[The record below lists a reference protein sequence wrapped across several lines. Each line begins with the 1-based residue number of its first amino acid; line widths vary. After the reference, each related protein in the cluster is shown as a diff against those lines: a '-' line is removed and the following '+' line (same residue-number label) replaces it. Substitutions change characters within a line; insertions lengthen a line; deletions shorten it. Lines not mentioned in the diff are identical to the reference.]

1 MKVLKFGGTSV
12 KSPEMIRKSGA
23 IVQAALAEEPV
34 AVVFSAMS
42 GITDQLAG
50 VAALASQGNETY
62 IQGLKE
68 IEKKHINAVNELLP
82 IQQQS
87 GVLAAVKV
95 ILNELEDVLQG
106 LFLLK
111 ELTPKSRDFVM
122 SFGERLSSY
131 LITEYFKTIGMNASL
146 ADSRK
151 LIQTDNHFGNAAVN
165 FDITYKRIAEHFK
178 LVNNVQIFPGF
189 IASTAAGETTTLG
202 RGGSD
207 YTAAIIA
214 AAIDADMLEIWT
226 DVDGMMTADPRKV
239 RRTFPLEQL
248 SYKEALEL
256 SHFGAK
262 VLYPPSVQPVL
273 AKNIPLKIKNTFNP
287 GAAGTLITEKSGNN
301 QLAIKGISSIDA
313 VALVTLNGSGMVG
326 VSGFAMRLFNALAK
340 HRINVILITQA
351 SSEHSI
357 TVAITP
363 QDAIVA
369 KHSIEE
375 EFSRELQMGQIE
387 PVEVEEGHSI
397 LAIVGENMRNTPNIS
412 GTLFSALGKNGVNVR
427 AIAQGSSENNISIV
441 ISQSDTRKALNVI
454 HEAFFLSGTKV
465 LHIFLIG
472 TGFVGGTLL
481 AQLQMQAKYL
491 LENHSVEI
499 RVAGIANRRKMLLNE
514 EGIPLADWKSLLEN
528 SGEPSDQAQFA
539 SRMHELNL
547 RNSILVDCTA
557 SAEVVQLYEDSLKHG
572 ISIVTPNKV
581 ACSGPY
587 DHYRNLKQ
595 VAARRGVKFL
605 YETNVGAGL
614 PIIKTLNDLT
624 QSGDEIIRIEAI
636 LSGTLNFLF
645 NEHKDGVSF
654 SSIVKK
660 AQELGYSEPDPRID
674 MNGVDVARK
683 ILILA
688 REAGAKFEFADV
700 VSENFLPEECR
711 NATSVEEFFNILP
724 GYDIHFENIRKET
737 ELKGLRQRYVAV
749 FENNTVKTGLRI
761 VDQSHPFY
769 QVEGND
775 NMVLF
780 TTERYKVRPLIVK
793 GAGAGAAVTAAGVF
807 ADIIRIANF

>member
-12 KSPEMIRKSGA
+12 KSPEMIRKAGT
-23 IVQAALAEEPV
+23 IVQAALAQEPV
-34 AVVFSAMS
+34 ALVFSAMS

-50 VAALASQGNETY
+50 IALQASQGNENY

-68 IEKKHINAVNELLP
+68 IEKKHITAVNELLP
-82 IQQQS
+82 VQQQS

-122 SFGERLSSY
+122 SFGERLSSFI
-131 LITEYFKTIGMNASL
+131 ITEYYKSLGINACL

-151 LIQTDNHFGNAAVN
+151 LIETDNHFGNAAVN
-165 FDITYKRIAEHFK
+165 FDVTYKRIESHFK
-178 LVNNVQIFPGF
+178 QANGLQIFPGF

-214 AAIDADMLEIWT
+214 AAIDASLLEIWT

-239 RRTFPLEQL
+239 RKTFPLEQL

-287 GAAGTLITEKSGNN
+287 EAAGTLITEKSGNN

-340 HRINVILITQA
+340 RRINVILITQA

-363 QDAIVA
+363 QDAVYA
-369 KHSIEE
+369 KISIEE
-375 EFSRELQMGQIE
+375 EFNRELQNGQLE
-387 PVEVEEGHSI
+387 PVEVEESHSI
-397 LAIVGENMRNTPNIS
+397 LAIVGENMRSTPNIS
-412 GTLFSALGKNGVNVR
+412 GTLFSALGKNGINVR
-427 AIAQGSSENNISIV
+427 AIAQGSSENNISFV
-441 ISQSDTRKALNVI
+441 ISQTDTRKALNVI

-472 TGFVGGTLL
+472 TGTVGGTLL
-481 AQLQMQAKYL
+481 DQLQMQAGYL
-491 LENHSVEI
+491 LENHAVEI
-499 RVAGIANRRKMLLNE
+499 RVAGIANRRKMLFNE
-514 EGIPLADWKSLLEN
+514 EGITLADWKNLLGNTSE
-528 SGEPSDQAQFA
+528 SMDQASFA
-539 SRMHELNL
+539 RHMHELNL
-547 RNSILVDCTA
+547 RNSILVDCTG
-557 SAEVVQLYEDSLKHG
+557 SAEVVNLYEDALKHG
-572 ISIVTPNKV
+572 VSIVTPNKV

-595 VAARRGVKFL
+595 IAARRGVKFL

-624 QSGDEIIRIEAI
+624 QSGDQIIRIEAI

-645 NEHKDGVSF
+645 NEHKAGVSF
-654 SSIVKK
+654 SSIVKQ

-688 REAGAKFEFADV
+688 REAGARLEQTEV
-700 VSENFLPEECR
+700 ISENFLPEECR
-711 NATSVEEFFNILP
+711 KADTVEEFFKILP
-724 GYDIHFENIRKET
+724 KYDAHFEQVRKEA
-737 ELKGLRQRYVAV
+737 EAKGLRQRYVAV
-749 FENNTVKTGLRI
+749 YENNRCTTSLRT
-761 VDQSHPFY
+761 VDQGHPFY

>member
-1 MKVLKFGGTSV
+1 MG
-12 KSPEMIRKSGA
+12 
-23 IVQAALAEEPV
+23 
-34 AVVFSAMS
+34 
-42 GITDQLAG
+42 
-50 VAALASQGNETY
+50 
-62 IQGLKE
+62 
-68 IEKKHINAVNELLP
+68 AVNELLP
-82 IQQQS
+82 IQSQS
-87 GVLAAVKV
+87 CVLADVKV
-95 ILNELEDVLQG
+95 LLNELEDVLQG

-122 SFGERLSSY
+122 SFGERLNSQI
-131 LITEYFKTIGMNASL
+131 ITEYFKTLGLPAEI

-151 LIQTDNHFGNAAVN
+151 LILTDNNFGNAAVN
-165 FDITYKRIAEHFK
+165 FDTTYRRIAQHFNGT
-178 LVNNVQIFPGF
+178 NNLQIFPGF
-189 IASTAAGETTTLG
+189 IGATEFNETTTLG

-207 YTAAIIA
+207 YTAAIVA
-214 AAIDADMLEIWT
+214 AAIHASLLEIWT

-239 RRTFPLEQL
+239 KKTFTLEQL

-273 AKNIPLKIKNTFNP
+273 AENIPLKIKNTFNP
-287 GAAGTLITEKSGNN
+287 AAPGTLITEQTGHSN
-301 QLAIKGISSIDA
+301 LAIKGISSIDS

-326 VSGFAMRLFNALAK
+326 VSGFAMRLFSALARK
-340 HRINVILITQA
+340 RINVILITQA

-357 TVAITP
+357 TVAIAP
-363 QDAIVA
+363 GDAPSA
-369 KHSIEE
+369 KQLIEE
-375 EFSRELQMGQIE
+375 EFGRELQIGQVE
-387 PVEVEEGHSI
+387 PVVVEDGQSV

-412 GTLFSALGKNGVNVR
+412 GRLFSALGKNGINVR
-427 AIAQGSSENNISIV
+427 AIAQGSSENNISFV
-441 ISQSDTRKALNVI
+441 ISQTDGRKALNVI

-465 LHIFLIG
+465 LNIFLIG
-472 TGFVGGTLL
+472 TGLVGSTLL
-481 AQLQMQAKYL
+481 EQLQSQADYL

-499 RVAGIANRRKMLLNE
+499 RVAGVANRRKMFFEE
-514 EGIPLADWKSLLEN
+514 EGIALPHWKNALEN
-528 SGEPSDQAQFA
+528 STDAMDRASFA
-539 SRMHELNL
+539 RHMHELNL
-547 RNSILVDCTA
+547 RNSVLVDCTA
-557 SAEVVQLYEDSLKHG
+557 SADIVELYEDALKHG

-587 DHYRNLKQ
+587 DTYRHLKQ
-595 VAARRGVKFL
+595 LAGRRGVKFL

-614 PIIKTLNDLT
+614 PVIKTLNDLT
-624 QSGDEIIRIEAI
+624 QSGDKIIRIEAI

-645 NEHKDGVSF
+645 NEHKAGVSF
-654 SSIVKK
+654 SSVVKQ

-674 MNGVDVARK
+674 MNGIDVARK

-688 REAGAKFEFADV
+688 REAGARLEFNEV
-700 VSENFLPEECR
+700 VSENFLPDDCR
-711 NATSVEEFFNILP
+711 TASSVEEFFTILP
-724 GYDIHFENIRKET
+724 RYDEYFENIRRKT
-737 ELKGLRQRYVAV
+737 ESEGRRQRYVAV
-749 FENNTVKTGLRI
+749 YENNTAKTGLRT

-807 ADIIRIANF
+807 ADIIRIADF